1 MSVRLKTALLLAI
14 ALAVAFVSLY
24 LASRQALTPSYA
36 RLEERFVRT
45 DVERVI
51 GALEARLSA
60 LDATCNDWAAWDD
73 TYEFVQTGSSDYIE
87 SNLSDESLANIGVHV
102 MAFVNKQGEVMLAKA
117 MDTSFEHQVDA
128 PDDLASLL
136 VPGSLLLAHDSAQDV
151 VQGVLGLAQGPI
163 LVSSR
168 PVVTSAEEGPI
179 QGTLLIGL
187 YVDDAFVEALAAT
200 TRLSLALTPTA
211 SSQLAPAPVP
221 AGEEPGLATGVEVV
235 PVTDNVVEGRTSLL
249 DIYGQPVAELIVT
262 QDRSIHAEGQNTISY
277 LFRLIAILAIVIC
290 LVSVLFFD
298 RMVLRRIARLAS
310 EVQACGEAQDFS
322 GRVSSTGNDEIG
334 TLARSI
340 NDTLNA
346 LAQTHAKLQSSH
358 SDLEQTTMDLKHT
371 EQELRNTANQ
381 LRRLT
386 RHLQSVREEERA
398 LVASEMHDRIGQA
411 LTTLRMD
418 LATLTK
424 TSARGAIP
432 TDSMIEEMS
441 KVVDSL
447 METVKRMSVGL
458 YPSILGD
465 LGLGEAMEW
474 QLAEFG
480 RQKGIH
486 TSLSVRGD
494 ASTVDSSRSL
504 VLFRILQEALAEMA
518 GHSAATD
525 VAVTLTIES
534 LYALLSIVDNGKPL
548 SVDDPQSGRAI
559 ALGLIKERAEVLG
572 GGVTITSD
580 ESGTAVVT
588 QLPL

>member
-1 MSVRLKTALLLAI
+1 VRLKAVILF
-14 ALAVAFVSLY
+14 AVALVVALVAMYFV
-24 LASRQALTPSYA
+24 SRQALMPSYA

-45 DVERVI
+45 NVERAI
-51 GALEARLSA
+51 GALETDLDALSA
-60 LDATCNDWAAWDD
+60 TNHDWAAWDD
-73 TYEFVQTGSSDYIE
+73 TYEFVQTHSGDYIE
-87 SNLSDESLANIGVHV
+87 SNLNAASLSNIGVHLV
-102 MAFVNKQGEVMLAKA
+102 AIADSEGQLLYAKA
-117 MDTSFEHQVDA
+117 LDAAMENQVDA
-128 PDDLASLL
+128 PDDLKTHLAA
-136 VPGSLLLAHDSAQDV
+136 GSLLLKHDGAQSV
-151 VQGVLGLAQGPI
+151 VSGILSLAQGPM

-179 QGTLLIGL
+179 QGTLVMGV
-187 YVDDAFVEALAAT
+187 YMDGAFVQEVAAT
-200 TRLSLALTPTA
+200 TRLSLSLAPTA
-211 SSQLAPAPVP
+211 SSQPAPLP
-221 AGEEPGLATGVEVV
+221 AGEKQGALAAGIEVV
-235 PVTDNVVEGRTSLL
+235 PVTDEAVEGRTVLL
-249 DIYGQPVAELIVT
+249 DIYGQPVAELTIT
-262 QDRSIHAEGQNTISY
+262 QDRSIRAEGLHTFGY
-277 LFRLIAILAIVIC
+277 LFGLVAILGTALALTFLI
-290 LVSVLFFD
+290 LVDQAVF
-298 RMVLRRIARLAS
+298 RRIARLAS
-310 EVQACGEAQDFS
+310 EVQACGETQDFS
-322 GRVSSTGNDEIG
+322 GRVSSTGSDEIG

-340 NDTLNA
+340 NDTLDA
-346 LAQTHAKLQSSH
+346 LAQTHAKLQNSH
-358 SDLEQTTMDLKHT
+358 NDLEQTTMELKRT
-371 EQELRNTANQ
+371 EQDLRTTANQ

-432 TDSMIEEMS
+432 SGSMLEEMS

-447 METVKRMSVGL
+447 METVKRMTVGL

-494 ASTVDSSRSL
+494 ATTVDSNRAL
-504 VLFRILQEALAEMA
+504 VLFRILQESLAEMA

-534 LYALLSIVDNGKPL
+534 VYALLSIVDNGKPL

-580 ESGTAVVT
+580 ETGTAIVT